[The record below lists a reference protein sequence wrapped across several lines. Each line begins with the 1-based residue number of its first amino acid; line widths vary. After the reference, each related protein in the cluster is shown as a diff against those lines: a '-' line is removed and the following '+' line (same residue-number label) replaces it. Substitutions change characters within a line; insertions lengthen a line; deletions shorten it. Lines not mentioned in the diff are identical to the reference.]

1 MLNVR
6 VIVVAWSLSHVWL
19 FATPWT
25 AACQVSLSITNPWSL
40 LKLMSIE
47 SVMPSNHLILC
58 PLLLLQSFP
67 ASGSFPMSQPLASG
81 GQEMVLEL
89 GTPPLGTSAIWNT
102 DTNPSSCFMYQ
113 DQMMSCMLQE
123 FIGTS
128 GLFCTETCSPVA
140 QTSSCPLSDTLP
152 GISESTG

>member
-1 MLNVR
+1 MSDSLWPHELQHARPPCPSSTPGVHPNSCPSSMWWHPTSSSS
-6 VIVVAWSLSHVWL
+6 VVPFFSH
-19 FATPWT
+19 
-25 AACQVSLSITNPWSL
+25 
-40 LKLMSIE
+40 
-47 SVMPSNHLILC
+47 
-58 PLLLLQSFP
+58 LQSFP